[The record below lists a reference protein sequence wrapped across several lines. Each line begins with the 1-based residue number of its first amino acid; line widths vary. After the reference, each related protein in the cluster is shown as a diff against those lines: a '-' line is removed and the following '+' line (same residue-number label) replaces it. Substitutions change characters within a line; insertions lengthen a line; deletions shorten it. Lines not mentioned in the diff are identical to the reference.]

1 MPTLEKSDPVRK
13 IIRVVVVDDHP
24 WVRAGIISTMTLHPE
39 FLVCGEAEE
48 AESALAVIADSTP
61 DIALVD
67 ISLKGDVDG
76 IVLTAMI
83 KKQFPSVVVLILS
96 MHVEVDYAIG
106 ARAAGACGYLLKSEA
121 SGFLLEAITRCMDGR
136 WFFSEALRR
145 RMRF

>member
-1 MPTLEKSDPVRK
+1 MSLLEKVKRAT
-13 IIRVVVVDDHP
+13 IRVAVIDDHP
-24 WVRAGIISTMTLHPE
+24 WVRAGLISTMKPRTE
-39 FLVCGEAEE
+39 FVVCGEAED
-48 AESALAVIADSTP
+48 AESALAVIGESRP

-106 ARAAGACGYLLKSEA
+106 AKAAGASGYLLKNEA
-121 SGFLLEAITRCMDGR
+121 SGFLLTAITRCMDGR
-136 WFFSEALRR
+136 GFFSEALLR
-145 RMRF
+145 RMRL